1 MPNPT
6 VSDVHVD
13 IPLTNVSV
21 AYIQSQEKFV
31 ASRVFPVVPV
41 ENQTGKYMK
50 LTRAAFNR
58 STMAPRAPS
67 TETQGGG
74 FDVDWSNSYNAEVYG
89 LHKNIDDRVRANQ
102 TNPFNVDRIAAEY
115 LALQTLLQMEIQW
128 VSKYFASSIWTTDYT
143 GVSSGP
149 SGAQVL
155 QWNNAASTPIE
166 DVQRLCT
173 LVHLASGGFRPN
185 KLTLGRQTFDVLLN
199 HPEFIDRLK
208 SGQTPGGPAMA
219 NQRIMAQV
227 FGLDE
232 VLVMDAVQ
240 NTAVEGATESN
251 AFIGGKHALLTYAP
265 AEASLEVPSA
275 GYTFAWSGYL
285 GMSMGTRIK
294 SFRME
299 QIASD
304 RVEIESAYD
313 MKLVGAD
320 LGAFI
325 SGVVA

>member
-13 IPLTNVSV
+13 VPLTNISV
-21 AYIQSQEKFV
+21 AYIQNAKSFV
-31 ASRVFPVVPV
+31 APQVFPVVPV
-41 ENQTGKYMK
+41 EQQSNKYMK

-58 STMAPRAPS
+58 SSMKPRAPS
-67 TETQGGG
+67 TESQGGG
-74 FDVDWSNSYNAEVYG
+74 FDVDWSNSYAAEVYSI
-89 LHKNIDDRVRANQ
+89 HKDIDDRVRANQ
-102 TNPFNVDRIAAEY
+102 TNPFNVDKHAAEY
-115 LALQTLLQMEIQW
+115 LALQALLQMEIQW
-128 VSKYFASSIWTTDYT
+128 AAQYFTTSVWTTDWA

-149 SGAQVL
+149 TGSQIL
-155 QWNNAASTPIE
+155 QWNSSSSTPIE
-166 DVQRLCT
+166 DIQALCT

-185 KLTLGRQTFDVLLN
+185 TLTLGRQVFDKLLN

-208 SGQTPGGPAMA
+208 AGQTPGGPAMA
-219 NQRIMAQV
+219 NQFIMAQV
-227 FGLDE
+227 FGLDR

-240 NTAVEGATESN
+240 NTTVEGATESN
-251 AFIGGKHALLTYAP
+251 AFIGGKHALLTYSP
-265 AEASLEVPSA
+265 PTPSLETPSA

-285 GMSMGTRIK
+285 GMSLGTRIK

-299 QIASD
+299 NISSD

-313 MKLVGAD
+313 MKVVGAD

-325 SGVVA
+325 SAAVA